1 MGKYLQYQFF
11 KGQSSKIIGLLSII
25 LYLHKLQNQVSQAN
39 IHYKGQM
46 PFTHGYF
53 KTNSKASVKKL
64 KHIYRYMKNLYS

>member
-53 KTNSKASVKKL
+53 KTNHCYYFSMLEASLSKV
-64 KHIYRYMKNLYS
+64 ITF